1 MLRPERVRIFHG
13 GLFAP
18 YAPDQKLLL
27 PQSLRDWLL
36 EDHLA
41 YFISDTVD
49 QLDIGSIVEKYR
61 AGGSG
66 NVAYHPRLMLKLLFF
81 GYSTGVFSSR
91 KIAKQIDENIA
102 FRVLAAGQ
110 APSHR
115 SIARFRQEHIA
126 AFKNLFVQVVEIAVA
141 SGMAKMGTLAI
152 DGTKIK
158 ANASKH
164 KAMSYDRMQQEEAR
178 LRQEI
183 NVLVK
188 AADDADALEDQEFGP
203 DFRGDEI
210 PEELKRRES
219 RLRVIKEAKQRLEE
233 RKRLEDAS
241 KIKAEKQSRQ
251 KGKKGGRNRKHP
263 LGKPKD
269 TDQENFTD
277 PDSRIVKDGSGAF
290 EQGYNAQAAVD
301 ADNQMIVAVDVVQSA
316 ADSRQLLP
324 VLEEAIAN
332 TGATPD
338 RVLADAGY
346 KSETNFAE
354 LEDRD
359 IDAYVPLGR
368 EGKGGRKVDPKLT
381 ATVRMQRKLLTKRG
395 RRRYSARKHIVEPA
409 FGWIKRCLGFR
420 SFSLRGLD
428 KVKGEWALVCL
439 ALNLKRLNPR
449 IAW

>member
-1 MLRPERVRIFHG
+1 MG

-18 YAPDQKLLL
+18 YEPHQQLLL
-27 PQSLRDWLL
+27 PPSLRDWLP

-41 YFISDTVD
+41 YFVSDTVD
-49 QLDIGSIVEKYR
+49 QLEIGPILRTYR

-66 NVAYHPRLMLKLLFF
+66 NVAYHPRLMLKLLIF

-91 KIAKQIDENIA
+91 RIAKQIEENIA
-102 FRVLAAGQ
+102 FKVLAAGH

-115 SIARFRQEHIA
+115 SIARFRQEHIS
-126 AFKNLFVQVVEIAVA
+126 AFKELFVQVVQIAVA

-164 KAMSYDRMQQEEAR
+164 KAMSYGRMQQEEAR
-178 LRQEI
+178 LSREI
-183 NVLVK
+183 QALLK
-188 AADDADALEDQEFGP
+188 AAGDIDALEDEEFGP
-203 DFRGDEI
+203 DFRGDEV

-219 RLRVIKEAKQRLEE
+219 RLRVIKEAKKRLEE
-233 RKRLEDAS
+233 RKQQEDAA
-241 KIKAEKQSRQ
+241 KIEADGQRDPAEKKRGA
-251 KGKKGGRNRKHP
+251 KRKHP

-290 EQGYNAQAAVD
+290 QQGYNAQAAVD
-301 ADNQMIVAVDVVQSA
+301 ADSQMIVAAEVTQCA
-316 ADSRQLLP
+316 ADSRELLP
-324 VLEEAIAN
+324 VLEEAMEN

-338 RVLADAGY
+338 QLLADAGY
-346 KSETNFAE
+346 KSEENLGE
-354 LEDRD
+354 LEDRG
-359 IDAYVPLGR
+359 INAYIALGR
-368 EGKGGRKVDPKLT
+368 EGKGGQEIDPEKP
-381 ATVRMQRKLLTKRG
+381 ATRRMQQKLRTNRG
-395 RRRYSARKHIVEPA
+395 RKRYAARKRIVEPP

-420 SFSLRGLD
+420 AFSLRGLQ

-439 ALNLKRLNPR
+439 ALNLRRLNPR